1 MGLQITHYSISLVA
15 IVSFLILGIW
25 YIWIYR
31 KGYQDLVGIVVLV
44 LSIIWIISF
53 MMEQSSASYQMKIFW
68 NNIQYTGSI
77 FLPVSV
83 FLLASQ
89 YVGFKKLLR
98 LKYALSLSI
107 LPIIVLFLIFTNELH
122 HLAWV
127 SAKLVMFDSFSMIVK
142 EYNIAYFAFNAYS
155 NILMF
160 SGIVLVLFRIIGS
173 YIKPTGENRW
183 KNYLL
188 IPYLSIPWIIILIKT
203 LGFNPFPALEEMPII
218 IAVSTI
224 AVIATLNRTKVR
236 EIMPMA
242 FETVFE
248 SMSDGLVL
256 LDKKEKVL
264 KINPASQKI
273 FNISV
278 NKIDGKPISELMEK
292 LNYSGDTDI
301 SLKDGEIV
309 LGSNG
314 KQFCYNSKLSEVKS
328 DRGKP
333 LGKVVILRD
342 VTEMKK
348 AEEDIKFLSFHD
360 RLTGLNNRA
369 YFDNELERLDTQRQL
384 PLSLIVGDV
393 NGLKLIN
400 DSFGHI
406 HGDILLK
413 KIADILRLC
422 FRGDDIISRWG
433 GDEFSIILPRTSYSE
448 AVKIIDRV
456 YESCKERST
465 NIMPLSMSMGAATK
479 EDSSKTLKQL
489 SKEAEDNMYQHKMTK
504 NQSVRSSIINS
515 LVIALQEK
523 DYETEEHTKRM
534 AEYATQFGLLLNL
547 PDSKIVELK
556 LLATLH
562 DIGKIAIPDHIML
575 KPGSLTKKEW
585 ETMKKHSEI
594 GYRIA
599 LSSTELG
606 VIAKDILHHH
616 EKWDGTGYPYGLVRD
631 KIPLFSRVISVID
644 AYDAMTH
651 DRPYRKAFSIETVMD
666 EFKKCKGS
674 QFDPELLDVFIDQV
688 LMAKNKR

>member
-1 MGLQITHYSISLVA
+1 MGAQIAHYSISLIA
-15 IVSFLILGIW
+15 IIFFLVLGIG

-31 KGYQDLVGIVVLV
+31 KGYQDLVGIAILI
-44 LSIIWIISF
+44 LSIIWILSF
-53 MMEQSSASYQMKIFW
+53 MLEQGSASYQIKIFW
-68 NNIQYTGSI
+68 NKIQYTGSV

-83 FLLASQ
+83 FLLAGQ

-98 LKYALSLSI
+98 LKYALSLSVI
-107 LPIIVLFLIFTNELH
+107 PIIVLFLIFTNELH
-122 HLAWV
+122 HLAWI
-127 SAKLVMFDSFSMIVK
+127 SAKMVVFESFTMIVK
-142 EYNIAYFAFNAYS
+142 EYGIAYFIFNAYS
-155 NILMF
+155 NILML
-160 SGIVLVLFRIIGS
+160 SGIVLVLYRIIRS
-173 YIKPTGENRW
+173 YIRPTGENRW

-203 LGFNPFPALEEMPII
+203 LGFNPFPALEEMPIVI
-218 IAVSTI
+218 SVSTI
-224 AVIATLNRTKVR
+224 AVIAALNRTKVR

-248 SMSDGLVL
+248 SMNDGLVL
-256 LDKKEKVL
+256 LDRKEKVL

-273 FNISV
+273 FNISIDKV
-278 NKIDGKPISELMEK
+278 DGKPISELMEK
-292 LNYSGDTDI
+292 LDYRGDADI
-301 SLKDGEIV
+301 FLKDGEII

-314 KQFCYNSKLSEVKS
+314 KRFCYNSRLSEIKS

-360 RLTGLNNRA
+360 RLTGLHNRA

-406 HGDILLK
+406 HGDMLLK
-413 KIADILRLC
+413 KIADILRQC
-422 FRGDDIISRWG
+422 FRGDDILSRWG
-433 GDEFSIILPRTSYSE
+433 GDEFSVILPRTSYSE
-448 AVKIIDRV
+448 AVSIMERV
-456 YESCKERST
+456 YKSCEEHST
-465 NIMPLSMSMGAATK
+465 YIMPLSMSMGAATK
-479 EDSSKTLKQL
+479 ENSSKTLKQL
-489 SKEAEDNMYQHKMTK
+489 LKEAEDNMYQHKMTK

-534 AEYATQFGLLLNL
+534 AEHATQFGHLLNL
-547 PDSKIVELK
+547 PDSKIVELR

-562 DIGKIAIPDHIML
+562 DIGKIAIPDHIIL
-575 KPGSLTKKEW
+575 KPSHLTKKEW
-585 ETMKKHSEI
+585 EIMKKHSEI

-599 LSSTELG
+599 ISSTELA

-616 EKWDGTGYPYGLVRD
+616 EKWDGTGYPYGLIRD
-631 KIPLFSRVISVID
+631 KIPLLSRIISVID

-651 DRPYRKAFSIETVMD
+651 DRPYRKAFSIKTVMD
-666 EFKKCKGS
+666 ELKKGRSS
-674 QFDPELLDVFIDQV
+674 QFDPKLLDVFINQV
-688 LMAKNKR
+688 IMAKK

>member
-1 MGLQITHYSISLVA
+1 
-15 IVSFLILGIW
+15 
-25 YIWIYR
+25 
-31 KGYQDLVGIVVLV
+31 
-44 LSIIWIISF
+44 
-53 MMEQSSASYQMKIFW
+53 
-68 NNIQYTGSI
+68 
-77 FLPVSV
+77 
-83 FLLASQ
+83 
-89 YVGFKKLLR
+89 
-98 LKYALSLSI
+98 
-107 LPIIVLFLIFTNELH
+107 
-122 HLAWV
+122 
-127 SAKLVMFDSFSMIVK
+127 
-142 EYNIAYFAFNAYS
+142 
-155 NILMF
+155 
-160 SGIVLVLFRIIGS
+160 
-173 YIKPTGENRW
+173 
-183 KNYLL
+183 
-188 IPYLSIPWIIILIKT
+188 
-203 LGFNPFPALEEMPII
+203 LEEMPII
-218 IAVSTI
+218 ISVSTI

-248 SMSDGLVL
+248 SMNDGLVL
-256 LDKKEKVL
+256 LDRKEKVL

-278 NKIDGKPISELMEK
+278 NKVDGKPISELIEK
-292 LNYSGDTDI
+292 LDYKGDADI
-301 SLKDGEIV
+301 SLKDGEII

-314 KQFCYNSKLSEVKS
+314 KQFCYNSKLSEIKS

-348 AEEDIKFLSFHD
+348 AEEDIRFLSFHD
-360 RLTGLNNRA
+360 RLTGLHNRA

-413 KIADILRLC
+413 KIADILRQC

-433 GDEFSIILPRTSYSE
+433 GDEFSIILPCTSYSE
-448 AVKIIDRV
+448 AMKIMERV
-456 YESCKERST
+456 YESCEVHST
-465 NIMPLSMSMGAATK
+465 NIMPISMSMGAATK

-489 SKEAEDNMYQHKMTK
+489 LKEAEDNMYQHKMTK

-534 AEYATQFGLLLNL
+534 AEHATQFGHLLDL
-547 PDSKIVELK
+547 PNSKIVELR

-562 DIGKIAIPDHIML
+562 DIGKIAIPDHIIL

-585 ETMKKHSEI
+585 EIMKKHSEI

-599 LSSTELG
+599 LSSTELA

-616 EKWDGTGYPYGLVRD
+616 EKWDGTGYPYGLVKE
-631 KIPLFSRVISVID
+631 KIPLYSRVISVID

-651 DRPYRKAFSIETVMD
+651 DRPYRKAFPIKKVMD
-666 EFKKCKGS
+666 EFRKCKGT
-674 QFDPELLDVFIDQV
+674 QFDPKLLEVFIDNV
-688 LMAKNKR
+688 IMAKK

>member
-1 MGLQITHYSISLVA
+1 MGAQIAHYSI
-15 IVSFLILGIW
+15 FLIAIIFFLVLGIG
-25 YIWIYR
+25 YTWIYR
-31 KGYQDLVGIVVLV
+31 KGYQDLVGITILV
-44 LSIIWIISF
+44 LSIIWILSF
-53 MMEQSSASYQMKIFW
+53 MLEQGSSSYQIKIFW
-68 NNIQYTGSI
+68 NKIQYTSSI

-83 FLLASQ
+83 FLLAGQ
-89 YVGFKKLLR
+89 YVGFKKPLR
-98 LKYALSLSI
+98 LKYALLLSVI
-107 LPIIVLFLIFTNELH
+107 PIIVLFLIFTNELH
-122 HLAWV
+122 HLAWI
-127 SAKLVMFDSFSMIVK
+127 SAKMVVFESFTMIVK
-142 EYNIAYFAFNAYS
+142 EYGIAYFIFNAYS
-155 NILMF
+155 NVLMF
-160 SGIVLVLFRIIGS
+160 SGIVLVLYRIIIS
-173 YIKPTGENRW
+173 YIRPTGENRW

-203 LGFNPFPALEEMPII
+203 LGFNPFPALEEMPIVI
-218 IAVSTI
+218 SVSTI

-242 FETVFE
+242 FKTVFE
-248 SMSDGLVL
+248 SMNDGLVL
-256 LDKKEKVL
+256 LDRKEKVL

-273 FNISV
+273 FNISIDKV
-278 NKIDGKPISELMEK
+278 DGKPISELMEK
-292 LNYSGDTDI
+292 LDYKGDADI
-301 SLKDGEIV
+301 SLKDGEII

-314 KQFCYNSKLSEVKS
+314 KRFCYNSRLSEIKS

-360 RLTGLNNRA
+360 RLTGLHNRA

-406 HGDILLK
+406 HGDMLLK
-413 KIADILRLC
+413 KIADILRQC

-433 GDEFSIILPRTSYSE
+433 GDEFSVILPRTSYSE
-448 AVKIIDRV
+448 AVRIMERV
-456 YESCKERST
+456 YESCEEHST
-465 NIMPLSMSMGAATK
+465 YVMPLSISMGAATK
-479 EDSSKTLKQL
+479 ENSSKTLKQL
-489 SKEAEDNMYQHKMTK
+489 LKEAEDNMYQHKMTK

-534 AEYATQFGLLLNL
+534 AEYATQFGHLLNL
-547 PDSKIVELK
+547 PDSKIVELR

-562 DIGKIAIPDHIML
+562 DIGKIAIPDHIIL
-575 KPGSLTKKEW
+575 KPSSLTKKEW
-585 ETMKKHSEI
+585 EIMKKHSEI

-599 LSSTELG
+599 ISSTELA

-616 EKWDGTGYPYGLVRD
+616 EKWDGSGYPYGLIRD
-631 KIPLFSRVISVID
+631 KIPLLSRMISVID

-651 DRPYRKAFSIETVMD
+651 DRPYRKAFSIKTVMD
-666 EFKKCKGS
+666 ELKKGRGS
-674 QFDPELLDVFIDQV
+674 QFDPKLLDVFIDQV
-688 LMAKNKR
+688 IMAKK